1 MINIDNISNKLYEY
15 LTDIVEL
22 SQEERLSIKT
32 ALRLIRDIAPTDAP
46 LVFKRLEDLTAIS
59 DDIAWVTMT
68 VQRKLSEI
76 KSEINSIKAPNFTAL
91 VRQGRPST
99 QAIEYEILF
108 NNSELKDLENNK
120 NILVNIVE
128 YLQHIEKSID
138 RYIFILR
145 DKLKY

>member
-1 MINIDNISNKLYEY
+1 MINLDVMSSKLYEY
-15 LTDIVEL
+15 LSDIVEL
-22 SQEERLSIKT
+22 SSEERMSIKL
-32 ALRLIRDIAPTDAP
+32 ALKLIREIAPTDAP
-46 LVFKRLEDLTAIS
+46 LVFKRLEELTSVSEDIS
-59 DDIAWVTMT
+59 WVTM
-68 VQRKLSEI
+68 VVKRKLSSIKTEI
-76 KSEINSIKAPNFTAL
+76 DSIKAPNFTAL

-108 NNSELKDLENNK
+108 NNSKLKELESNK
-120 NILVNIVE
+120 ETLSNIVE